1 VRRVAAILIV
11 AVPLA
16 AAGCS
21 VGGEETR
28 EPAQGPAAQATP
40 EPSPGTAPRLRPPL
54 KRLTVS
60 VSGDLLPHLPIVQRA
75 ATGGGSYDFAPMLRP
90 LRPLIRRADLALCHV
105 ETPLTS
111 AAPAG
116 YPVFSSPPALAR
128 AIEATGWDACSTA
141 SNHALDR
148 GEAGIAATIRSLR
161 RAGLRHTG
169 TATSARGRNRPL
181 ILRAR
186 GLRIGFLSY
195 TATTNGFV
203 PPHPWS
209 VNLARAGL
217 IRRDARAARRAGAQ
231 AVIVNLHWG
240 TEYVAGPDAR
250 QRALAVRLAR
260 SRAITAMVG
269 QHAHVVQPIRRV
281 RGRWVVFGSGNLLS
295 NQTAACCTAATQDGM
310 VVRLHLRVR
319 GRRARVE
326 RITYAPTWVRHPD
339 FKVLPVGRALRRGQ
353 ADRALLRASWRRT
366 VGVVGRR
373 RGLRPVPPRLP

>member
-1 VRRVAAILIV
+1 M
-11 AVPLA
+11 
-16 AAGCS
+16 
-21 VGGEETR
+21 
-28 EPAQGPAAQATP
+28 
-40 EPSPGTAPRLRPPL
+40 
-54 KRLTVS
+54 S

-75 ATGGGSYDFAPMLRP
+75 ATGGGYDFAPMLRP

-105 ETPLTS
+105 ETPLTP

-128 AIEATGWDACSTA
+128 AIRATGWDACSTA

-148 GEAGIAATIRSLR
+148 GQAGIAATIRSLR
-161 RAGLRHTG
+161 RAGLRHPG
-169 TATSARGRNRPL
+169 TARSARERERPL

-186 GLRIGFLSY
+186 GVRIGFLSY

-203 PPHPWS
+203 PPRPWS

-240 TEYVAGPDAR
+240 TEYVAAPDAR
-250 QRALAVRLAR
+250 QRALAARLAR
-260 SRAITAMVG
+260 SRAITAVVG

-326 RITYAPTWVRHPD
+326 RIVYAPTWVRHPD
-339 FKVLPVGRALRRGQ
+339 FRVLPVGRALRGGA
-353 ADRALLRASWRRT
+353 ADRAVLRASWKRT
-366 VGVVGRR
+366 VAVVGRG
-373 RGLRPVPPRLP
+373 RGLRPEPARLP